1 MRLKP
6 SYGVRRRFQL
16 LTTPHSTTPIQC
28 SQISKGV
35 SEEVRYP
42 PLCYLLINSRPFI
55 VNDHEDEPR
64 SGGNQP
70 SFGQPNFRDSSAP
83 LFSMY
88 LKVGEAE
95 EEDNKMTECWRR
107 DADVI
112 LIFVGPRV
120 SIHDSAAPINWNM

>member
-6 SYGVRRRFQL
+6 SYGVCRRFQL
-16 LTTPHSTTPIQC
+16 LTTPHNTTPIQC
-28 SQISKGV
+28 SKISKGV

-42 PLCYLLINSRPFI
+42 PLCYLFINSHPFI

-64 SGGNQP
+64 SGGNL
-70 SFGQPNFRDSSAP
+70 GQPNFWDSSTP

-88 LKVGEAE
+88 SKIAE
-95 EEDNKMTECWRR
+95 EEDNKMAERWNR

-112 LIFVGPRV
+112 LIFVSPRV
-120 SIHDSAAPINWNM
+120 SIHSLHP

>member
-16 LTTPHSTTPIQC
+16 LTTPHNTTPIQC

-42 PLCYLLINSRPFI
+42 PLCYHFISSHTFI

-64 SGGNQP
+64 SGGNHP
-70 SFGQPNFRDSSAP
+70 SFGQPNFWDSSTP

-88 LKVGEAE
+88 SKIAE
-95 EEDNKMTECWRR
+95 EEDNKMAERWRR

-112 LIFVGPRV
+112 LIFVSPRV
-120 SIHDSAAPINWNM
+120 SIHLLHP